1 MYMYFSSIAIW
12 KRQECISHVHCVLAH
27 CVAPQTGRAV
37 AVRASD
43 CSAWSPAG
51 KLLEMLKVIVRSANV
66 DPDGVTFIFATR
78 LLDTRLKFEE
88 SAGLDP
94 VSLCIVRVKFCPEFP
109 TPCSHLDRWR
119 FVCIFVMRHHEIVES

>member
-27 CVAPQTGRAV
+27 SVAPQTGRAV

-66 DPDGVTFIFATR
+66 HVDPDGVTFIFCVRMNERASLVISKEYGTFNFTVDSFTR
-78 LLDTRLKFEE
+78 
-88 SAGLDP
+88 
-94 VSLCIVRVKFCPEFP
+94 
-109 TPCSHLDRWR
+109 RWT
-119 FVCIFVMRHHEIVES
+119 IEM